1 MQTAGVHIDFAKAR
15 FSLSSRIRIRIAAA
29 KAVAYWWFMHYL
41 SRVGVVLYA
50 SKLNYSA
57 ALEKARMDELTTI
70 VGNAGKLYIFQ
81 GTQPAGPGTTHTE
94 TLDAGPFTLGSP
106 FAPGAT
112 TALPSVLSPT
122 LPSNVNAS
130 ASAQPTWWR
139 VTTSAGTSTGAGI
152 IDGSAGTSG
161 CDMTIGP
168 TTSGQPVAITSW
180 THSSATY
187 GH

>member
-1 MQTAGVHIDFAKAR
+1 M
-15 FSLSSRIRIRIAAA
+15 
-29 KAVAYWWFMHYL
+29 
-41 SRVGVVLYA
+41 A

-57 ALEKARMDELTTI
+57 ALEKARMDANTTI
-70 VGNAGKLYIFQ
+70 IGNAGKLYLFS
-81 GTQPAGPGTTHTE
+81 GTQPAGPGTTHAQ
-94 TLDAGPFTLGSP
+94 TLIAGPFTLGTP

-130 ASAQPTWWR
+130 STGQATWWR
-139 VTTSAGTSTGAGI
+139 VCTSAGDGSTNGV

-161 CDMTIGP
+161 ADMTVGP
-168 TTSGQPVAITSW
+168 ATSGQPVAITSW
-180 THSSATY
+180 TISSATY